1 MSFQQINDFDQH
13 YYSLL
18 FCTTPGFNNLKL
30 TVIID
35 LIKDSNKLSTDSLVH
50 FVRTRLS
57 VVGKLQQTRGAKY
70 RIKMVTFQQHQNTL
84 TNDSTPPGE
93 EERNDDA
100 TLKDDGFIMSL
111 NGKHNISPGGKSARH
126 NSRKDV
132 KKPTKVTPKLTSLAV
147 AAGQSGTKAS
157 RGDNNVVTVEKDA
170 VPPRSSTRTH
180 PTTST
185 NSFIQSYHTTMAT
198 EQTSI
203 DTAQAFE
210 NTPDPKLESIVKKL
224 DFTGEESK
232 HKMQLWAESSDD
244 EDEDD

>member
-1 MSFQQINDFDQH
+1 M
-13 YYSLL
+13 
-18 FCTTPGFNNLKL
+18 
-30 TVIID
+30 
-35 LIKDSNKLSTDSLVH
+35 
-50 FVRTRLS
+50 
-57 VVGKLQQTRGAKY
+57 
-70 RIKMVTFQQHQNTL
+70 
-84 TNDSTPPGE
+84 
-93 EERNDDA
+93 
-100 TLKDDGFIMSL
+100 
-111 NGKHNISPGGKSARH
+111 
-126 NSRKDV
+126 
-132 KKPTKVTPKLTSLAV
+132 
-147 AAGQSGTKAS
+147 
-157 RGDNNVVTVEKDA
+157 TVEKDT

-203 DTAQAFE
+203 DTAQASE